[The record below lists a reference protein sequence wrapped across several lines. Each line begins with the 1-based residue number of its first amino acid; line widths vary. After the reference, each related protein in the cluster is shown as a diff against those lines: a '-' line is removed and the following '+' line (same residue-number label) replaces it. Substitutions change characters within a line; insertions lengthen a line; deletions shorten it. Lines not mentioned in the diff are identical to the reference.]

1 MFHFGQVFLTK
12 TLLRF
17 LLSKI
22 LVVPMMGDRRAILT
36 LLLILCFAVASI
48 SQIKIVKADN
58 FTIHIREDGSI
69 TGTDKIYRSGNVYIF
84 IADINSGES
93 PYGMSI
99 EKNNIV
105 VEGLGHTLQGNYNT
119 SQISSG
125 ISIMGVHLRAS
136 HVTIKN
142 LNIKNYH
149 IGIQQNDV
157 SNNYIAD
164 NKITYCNL
172 GISFSDSPNNIL
184 RSNKL
189 ENNIQHLRIS
199 VDKLAQ
205 HNNDIDTSNT
215 VDGKPIYY
223 WLQKSDSTLPLDA
236 GLVFLI
242 DCKRITIQNLNL
254 SSSGQNIVLHSTT
267 DSTLQHN
274 TIIGNGEYT
283 GIYLLDSTKI
293 RLIGNTI
300 KSQANGI
307 HLQNS
312 LNNHINQNQIVN
324 NTIGIEIENANNN
337 EITNNTFSQNDDCI
351 YYTKFRIFWS
361 SYNHSIGNTISNNK
375 MMNNNNGISMEGENL
390 VKGNIVTGNSG
401 TAIKI
406 DAQVTLTD
414 NIVTNNEYGI
424 DVSRYDNILKNNTM
438 MNNTYNLF
446 VSGVHSNYWRGNNV
460 VVLINNVDSSNTIN
474 GNPVYYWVGK
484 QNERV
489 PSDAGYILLVNC
501 NNITVQNQNLNSNG
515 EGIVLLNTTNSKVF
529 GNSVSD
535 NIIGLGVF
543 LSKQNMI
550 SENFIK
556 NNDDGIRIGD
566 SINNTITLNNITLN
580 KVWAIDFKGSQTN
593 NSIYCNNF
601 IDNGNG
607 NLQVSIDKLYG
618 LGLGNFWDNGTIGN
632 YWSDYLQRYT
642 NASKRIN
649 DSRIWNVPFFINEVN
664 IDRFPLTEPVDI
676 ETKPS
681 ITETLSTTQIT
692 IVIVLIAIVGAAFL
706 VYFLK
711 IKKTTKPK

>member
-1 MFHFGQVFLTK
+1 MK
-12 TLLRF
+12 KSASLL
-17 LLSKI
+17 I
-22 LVVPMMGDRRAILT
+22 V
-36 LLLILCFAVASI
+36 LLLLASVI
-48 SQIKIVKADN
+48 VIALPQIKMVKADN
-58 FTIHIREDGSI
+58 FTIYIRKDGSI
-69 TGTDKIYRSGNVYIF
+69 TGTDKIYRSGNTYIF
-84 IADINSGES
+84 TGDINSGES
-93 PYGMSI
+93 PYGISI
-99 EKNNIV
+99 ERDNIV
-105 VEGLGHTLQGNYNT
+105 VDGLGHTLQGNYNV
-119 SQISSG
+119 SQLSSFV
-125 ISIMGVHLRAS
+125 SITGVHLRAS

-142 LNIKNYH
+142 LNIENYRC
-149 IGIQQNDV
+149 GIQQYAV

-164 NKITYCNL
+164 NSITYCNL

-189 ENNIQHLRIS
+189 ANNVQHLRIS
-199 VDKLAQ
+199 VDNLAQ
-205 HNNDIDTSNT
+205 YNNKIDTSNT

-223 WLQKSDSTLPLDA
+223 WLRKSDFTLPLDA

-254 SSSGQNIVLHSTT
+254 SSGQNIFLHSTT
-267 DSTLQHN
+267 DSTIQYN
-274 TIIGNGEYT
+274 TLIGNGEYT
-283 GIYLLDSTKI
+283 GIDLLNSTEI
-293 RLIGNTI
+293 QIIGNTI
-300 KSQANGI
+300 KSQSNGI

-312 LNNHINQNQIVN
+312 LNNHIKQNQIVN
-324 NTIGIEIENANNN
+324 NTIGIEIKTANNN

-375 MMNNNNGISMEGENL
+375 MMNNTNGISMEGENL
-390 VKGNIVTGNSG
+390 VKGNIVRGNSG

-406 DAQVTLTD
+406 DTQVTLTD

-424 DVSRYDNILKNNTM
+424 DVFGHNNILKNNTM

-446 VSGVHSNYWRGNNV
+446 VSGVHSNYWRGNHV
-460 VVLINNVDSSNTIN
+460 GVLINDIDSSNTIN

-484 QNERV
+484 HHERV
-489 PSDAGYILLVNC
+489 PSNSGYIILVNC

-515 EGIVLLNTTNSKVF
+515 EGIVLLNTTNSRVF

-580 KVWAIDFKGSQTN
+580 KVWAINFKGSQTN
-593 NSIYCNNF
+593 NSIYGNNF
-601 IDNGNG
+601 IDNGSD

-632 YWSDYLQRYT
+632 YWSDYQTRYPNT
-642 NASKRIN
+642 SKIRDTSVGN
-649 DSRIWNVPFFINEVN
+649 THFYINENN
-664 IDRFPLTEPVDI
+664 IDSYPLMEPVI
-676 ETKPS
+676 IPEFHPWTPPLITLVVILSLIITTTVMILICKRKLTKS
-681 ITETLSTTQIT
+681 R
-692 IVIVLIAIVGAAFL
+692 
-706 VYFLK
+706 
-711 IKKTTKPK
+711 